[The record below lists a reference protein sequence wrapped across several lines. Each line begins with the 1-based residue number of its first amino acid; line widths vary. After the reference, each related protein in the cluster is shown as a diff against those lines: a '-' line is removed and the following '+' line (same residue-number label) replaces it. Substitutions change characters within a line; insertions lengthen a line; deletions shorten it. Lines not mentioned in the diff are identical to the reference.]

1 MKKGQAEIF
10 GVAIMAVLIVA
21 LIFMTKPAA
30 QKASNDRQETEAMV
44 SMLKATFEC
53 NGEEKQVAD
62 FVTMC
67 PGDCGCA
74 SVAIDYLLPAEG
86 KRRSFEILKNGETI
100 FERKTADCRK
110 KSILLPQDESIEVRL
125 GLC

>member
-1 MKKGQAEIF
+1 MKKGQADVF

-21 LIFMTKPAA
+21 LIFLTMPTA
-30 QKASNDRQETEAMV
+30 QKAANDRQETEAMV

-53 NGEEKQVAD
+53 NGAEKPVAD
-62 FVTMC
+62 FVMMC

-74 SVAIDYLLPAEG
+74 SVAIDYLLPTEG

-100 FERKTADCRK
+100 FERKTADCPK
-110 KSILLPQDESIEVRL
+110 KSLLLPQDENIEVRL